1 MEMSKKKYVARPGF
15 YIPEATKYELPKR
28 RMHREEKQFWT
39 AAVLGLLVF
48 LLLPSDQEG
57 LLQAFVATAAGL
69 TVFIVTGLLMA
80 KLFPWKKGLELPKT
94 DSHPRILFSLGVV
107 MEGVVKTEKWSVE
120 QIQAATEKVTERIK
134 RKPGDLL
141 ATAVEIQCELTEI
154 LDQQEDIAK
163 KMETSAG
170 SSTPV
175 MVSKPVHELQGGR
188 T

>member
-1 MEMSKKKYVARPGF
+1 M
-15 YIPEATKYELPKR
+15 
-28 RMHREEKQFWT
+28 
-39 AAVLGLLVF
+39 
-48 LLLPSDQEG
+48 
-57 LLQAFVATAAGL
+57 
-69 TVFIVTGLLMA
+69 
-80 KLFPWKKGLELPKT
+80 
-94 DSHPRILFSLGVV
+94 
-107 MEGVVKTEKWSVE
+107 VVKTEKWSDE
-120 QIQAATEKVTERIK
+120 QIQAATEKVTERMK
-134 RKPGDLL
+134 GKLGDLL